1 LKTMV
6 STVDREG
13 PKRGV
18 MAAKAKNDARK
29 MMELAIEV
37 MRQSVPE
44 PRGDG
49 KSGAGRATKYRVLRS

>member
-1 LKTMV
+1 
-6 STVDREG
+6 
-13 PKRGV
+13 